1 MRKTMSFVIAVV
13 MSLTLFQAAP
23 AQAHNWRGYGPGFRI
38 GGIELSIFFGQ
49 PSYSRYDDYYYRSAR
64 PFSYRGHRCHDAC
77 FRDSGYYYHHDRC
90 PVVAQHFHRYNTHRD
105 DVFRRYGP
113 RYDRNDRYDRYDRY
127 DRSDRYDR
135 NDRYDR
141 YDRHDRGDR
150 YDRHDRDRRDRY
162 GRDYDRD
169 RYRGRRDRYD
179 DDDRFDKDRHKG
191 RGRGHYDHGRGR
203 GRGHDRDHDD
213 RHRGRN

>member
-38 GGIELSIFFGQ
+38 GGIDLSIFFGQ
-49 PSYSRYDDYYYRSAR
+49 PSYSRHDDYYYRSAR
-64 PFSYRGHRCHDAC
+64 PFSYRGHRCHDSC
-77 FRDSGYYYHHDRC
+77 FRDGGYYYHHDRC

-105 DVFRRYGP
+105 DVFRRYAP
-113 RYDRNDRYDRYDRY
+113 RYDRDDRYGRY

-135 NDRYDR
+135 Y
-141 YDRHDRGDR
+141 DRGDR
-150 YDRHDRDRRDRY
+150 YDRYDRDRRDRY

-169 RYRGRRDRYD
+169 RYRDRRDRYD
-179 DDDRFDKDRHKG
+179 DDDRHRG

-203 GRGHDRDHDD
+203 GRGHDSHRHGPDCG
-213 RHRGRN
+213 HRGYN